1 LIVANDRFSRL
12 AEAYEQ
18 LMLRAASLHAT
29 ELVELDL
36 TMSQVKALYVTRVAG
51 ELRMSELANQLG
63 VGVSTV
69 SALVDRLVEQGL
81 LTRVA
86 DPQDRRQVHVRITP
100 TGSARLE
107 RLRELSATQLRSL
120 LAALSESE
128 LDIVEDALRILTLAS
143 ERLPT

>member
-1 LIVANDRFSRL
+1 VTNDRFSRL
-12 AEAYEQ
+12 AEAYER

-51 ELRMSELANQLG
+51 ELRMSELASQLG

-69 SALVDRLVEQGL
+69 SALVERLVEQGL
-81 LTRVA
+81 MTRTT
-86 DPQDRRQVHVRITP
+86 DPQDRRQVNVHITP

-107 RLRELSATQLRSL
+107 RLRELSATQLRTF
-120 LAALSESE
+120 LAALTEAE
-128 LDIVEDALRILTLAS
+128 LDVVEEALHILTVAS
-143 ERLPT
+143 DRLPT